1 MKAIFKPGDQRS
13 FVKRVAESDCAIFNG
28 ELLHPVCATF
38 SLARDFEWSS
48 RLFFLEM
55 KDDDE
60 EGVGTQLSIQH
71 KSPAF
76 VGEEVRFVATV
87 EKIDGQDLFC
97 TIEARVGERLI
108 ARGTTGQRMLK
119 KERLKA
125 LFQPPA

>member
-13 FVKRVAESDCAIFNG
+13 FVKRVAVSDCAIFNG

-108 ARGTTGQRMLK
+108 ARGTTAQRMLK